1 MRKNARFKIISYF
14 CSIMNAWFNVISLRV
29 RVVVSCCLISLFF
42 FLSEK
47 CYASEQQVLKQT
59 VETPADKTT
68 VRGRVVDTKGE
79 PLIGATVREKGGANG
94 TVTDIDG
101 NFFLSVPDSAV
112 LQISFIGY
120 ETTEVKVAGRTML
133 EIFLRE
139 STIELDHVI
148 VTALARLFC
157 WPD

>member
-1 MRKNARFKIISYF
+1 MQHNE
-14 CSIMNAWFNVISLRV
+14 CISLRV

-94 TVTDIDG
+94 TVTDVDG

-112 LQISFIGY
+112 AMRQQKSRWQ
-120 ETTEVKVAGRTML
+120 A
-133 EIFLRE
+133 E
-139 STIELDHVI
+139 SCLKSPFRRV
-148 VTALARLFC
+148 
-157 WPD
+157 P

>member
-1 MRKNARFKIISYF
+1 
-14 CSIMNAWFNVISLRV
+14 
-29 RVVVSCCLISLFF
+29 
-42 FLSEK
+42 LSEK

-101 NFFLSVPDSAV
+101 NFCILISFLKYINRRMLSV
-112 LQISFIGY
+112 
-120 ETTEVKVAGRTML
+120 TRN
-133 EIFLRE
+133 
-139 STIELDHVI
+139 
-148 VTALARLFC
+148 RLC
-157 WPD
+157 SLSPKS